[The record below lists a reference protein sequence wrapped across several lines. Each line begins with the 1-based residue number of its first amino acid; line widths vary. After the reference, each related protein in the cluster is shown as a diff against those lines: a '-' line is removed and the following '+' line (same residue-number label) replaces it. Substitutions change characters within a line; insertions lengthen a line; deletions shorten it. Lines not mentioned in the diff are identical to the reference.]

1 MDITIQVTMNINNIV
16 NKVSSIP
23 SKIEKVASK
32 QDSLDLSLNTYQQQ
46 DNKNTQNEPKEVN
59 VLQKS
64 FVNTQTDPEKLLEDM
79 NKALKDKNIEAVYLK
94 DEETGKTVLQLKDMT
109 NNEVIKQIPSEKML
123 AVSQEITKFLD
134 TYNKKGS
141 QPTDSLS
148 IIEDWA

>member
-1 MDITIQVTMNINNIV
+1 MNINNIV

-23 SKIEKVASK
+23 NKIEKVASK